1 MYLLY
6 NCIETGVFMDHNQE
20 YIRNLTIEDVP
31 WHRLDTAYARATHF
45 PAAFQILNA
54 MEDKDAVSSAIWE
67 IRSIEHQST
76 LFYAAPFAMIFLT
89 RIFQKAVE
97 QYDKNEI
104 ANYLVSKLLACFHD
118 IAFACKYA
126 ENYTHEKPLANFSDM
141 LDEKY
146 LCPVLSDEQ
155 LRDPYFEEA
164 YEYPD
169 VLFYSFYFYSY
180 KILLEVKESI
190 VKIKDESL
198 SDGIEQ
204 LLMLLSLPHVK

>member
-1 MYLLY
+1 
-6 NCIETGVFMDHNQE
+6 MDHNQE
-20 YIRNLTIEDVP
+20 YIRNLTIKDVP

-54 MEDKDAVSSAIWE
+54 MEDRDAVSSAIWE

>member
-1 MYLLY
+1 
-6 NCIETGVFMDHNQE
+6 MDHNQE

-45 PAAFQILNA
+45 PTAFQILNA
-54 MEDKDAVSSAIWE
+54 MEDRNAVSSAIWE

-76 LFYAAPFAMIFLT
+76 LFYAAPFAMVFLT
-89 RIFQKAVE
+89 RIFHKAVE

-104 ANYLVSKLLACFHD
+104 AKYLVSKLLACFHD

-126 ENYTHEKPLANFSDM
+126 ENYKHEKPLANFSDM

-155 LRDPYFEEA
+155 LHGPWFEDV

-180 KILLEVKESI
+180 RILLEIKESI
-190 VKIKDESL
+190 VKIKDERL

>member
-1 MYLLY
+1 
-6 NCIETGVFMDHNQE
+6 MDHNQE